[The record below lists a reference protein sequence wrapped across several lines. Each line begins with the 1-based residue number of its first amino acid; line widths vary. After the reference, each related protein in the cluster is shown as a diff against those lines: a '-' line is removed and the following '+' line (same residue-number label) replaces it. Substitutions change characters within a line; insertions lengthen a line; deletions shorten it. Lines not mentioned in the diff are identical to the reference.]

1 MDNKKDK
8 LKVGQKAKDVKQSA
22 KQIGY
27 AKAKEFNK
35 YAMEKGISPNFDSIR
50 KADGY
55 MAESDAMTKFYSNPD
70 NVRKMKQGQKEYF
83 SSKGKVLREP
93 SDRGA
98 QAKAPTK
105 FIGAIGMTK
114 GLLGG
119 VRDVI
124 QNKKAATAAGQDY
137 SFKQGLGDFAVGGLN
152 QVLGPNRA
160 GTPTR
165 EFQQPNLEFP
175 GQMSANQM
183 EQFMKMFNMAQNMNA
198 PTQMKSPNKL
208 KYKK

>member
-1 MDNKKDK
+1 MKEKK
-8 LKVGQKAKDVKQSA
+8 
-22 KQIGY
+22 
-27 AKAKEFNK
+27 
-35 YAMEKGISPNFDSIR
+35 EKSP
-50 KADGY
+50 A
-55 MAESDAMTKFYSNPD
+55 
-70 NVRKMKQGQKEYF
+70 
-83 SSKGKVLREP
+83 
-93 SDRGA
+93 
-98 QAKAPTK
+98 K

-124 QNKKAATAAGQDY
+124 QNKKEATAAGKDY
-137 SFKQGLGDFAVGGLN
+137 TLGQGLGDFAIGGID
-152 QVLGPNRA
+152 QIIGPNRG
-160 GTPTR
+160 GTPAR
-165 EFQQPNLEFP
+165 EFQQPNMSFP

>member
-1 MDNKKDK
+1 MKKPIIKKELKKVTKRVPKKGGDNLHTEIKGGAAAAGMGGGVRGDRAITFDNIETMKSDNTR
-8 LKVGQKAKDVKQSA
+8 VK
-22 KQIGY
+22 
-27 AKAKEFNK
+27 
-35 YAMEKGISPNFDSIR
+35 SP
-50 KADGY
+50 A
-55 MAESDAMTKFYSNPD
+55 
-70 NVRKMKQGQKEYF
+70 
-83 SSKGKVLREP
+83 
-93 SDRGA
+93 
-98 QAKAPTK
+98 K
-105 FIGAIGMTK
+105 FIGALGMAK
-114 GLLGG
+114 GVLGG

-137 SFKQGLGDFAVGGLN
+137 SFKEGLGDFAVGGLN

-160 GTPTR
+160 GTPAR

>member
-1 MDNKKDK
+1 
-8 LKVGQKAKDVKQSA
+8 
-22 KQIGY
+22 
-27 AKAKEFNK
+27 
-35 YAMEKGISPNFDSIR
+35 MEKGISPNFDSIR

-70 NVRKMKQGQKEYF
+70 NVRKMKEGQKEYF
-83 SSKGKVLREP
+83 SSKGSP
-93 SDRGA
+93 
-98 QAKAPTK
+98 AK
-105 FIGAIGMTK
+105 FLGAIGMTK

-137 SFKQGLGDFAVGGLN
+137 SFKQGMGDFAVGGLN
-152 QVLGPNRA
+152 QVLGPNRG

-165 EFQQPNLEFP
+165 EFQQPNMEFP
-175 GQMSANQM
+175 GQMSAQQM
-183 EQFMKMFNMAQNMNA
+183 EQFQKMFQMAQNMNA